1 MRISAKPLSRRKI
14 TSEHPQE
21 DEISITIPRTSGAKT
36 E

>member
-14 TSEHPQE
+14 TSDHLQE
-21 DEISITIPRTSGAKT
+21 DEISIAIPRTSGAKT